1 MKKDT
6 KKLKLQEII
15 KKSEEKGYAHA
26 ATFCHTENCCP
37 VLSINSEESKDRQY
51 SITDDFGN
59 KIYMSKDQFEVM
71 QKTKIDSK

>member
-1 MKKDT
+1 MQKDN
-6 KKLKLQEII
+6 KKLELEEII

-37 VLSINSEESKDRQY
+37 VLSINLEESEDRQY

-59 KIYMSKDQFEVM
+59 KVYMSKGQFEVM
-71 QKTKIDSK
+71 QQATINKD